1 MSSKQK
7 IIKPFEG
14 FQEKFVRSNLDLV
27 IGGGSMGGGKLNPLY
42 TPVLTTKGWVK
53 MGDLKVG
60 DLVCTPFGN
69 PSPILQIFE
78 HKSKDIYK
86 LETLDGRITYCGL
99 EHLWSF
105 RTTKQIA
112 KYRIHGDMSRN
123 LTTEDTERIIERMK
137 KGQAIYLPI
146 SNAQEFTEKKYV
158 IHPYVLGVLLGD
170 GCLVERFSETS
181 FVISNTEQDIIN
193 KVAGLSNATRVRNCN
208 SSHSKT
214 FFSPLAKDYNKYMSS
229 IGLLTYSYN
238 KFIPNEYL
246 WGSIEQ
252 RKQLLYGLMDTDGC
266 VEDKNRFSF
275 STTSKQLAEDFIYLC
290 RSLGYIATLKMDKR
304 SGKYTKGIAY
314 DISISTD
321 DIIFSSEKHLKRYY
335 SNLDKSTRKY
345 ARTNDHIRI
354 KSIVKHSNSDARCIY
369 IEDDLHLYI
378 IDDFI
383 VTHNSAAAVLSIA
396 EPVLD
401 SKFRAVFL
409 RNNLGDLKSGGGI
422 LDEFKKMYGSWCNV
436 VESGDP
442 HVDFPSGA
450 RIDVT
455 HIADQ
460 SKEKVLQRFKGRQY
474 DFIYF
479 DEGTGFTWEC
489 FTAVYSRNRGM
500 AKWTGKVRMTTN
512 PKRNHWL
519 RKFLDWY
526 IGADGFII
534 PERDGVVRYFYIN
547 GETVNDVVWGDTKEE
562 VYKQCKIN
570 IDRTLAKFNGKT
582 GTATYKD
589 MIKSFTFYE
598 GKMSGNKAILESNS
612 GYVGSVAVMGGRE
625 AQANLE
631 GNWNVDTDEELD
643 APITGTEA
651 NQCFLNDP
659 QRNNDKWVTCDLA
672 DTGTDNFLC
681 LAWDGFHVYDYL
693 ILKQTTPRQNAERLE
708 MFAQEHDVSNSHII
722 YDAIRGTY
730 INDYIPE
737 AVPFISNHAPVGM
750 YGRMAYNLKAE
761 CYMRLVEAIK
771 RQYISFDDS
780 ITYRIYDHAN
790 LTQAITIQDEF
801 REECAVVRFKDMPSG
816 KKALMSKKEMNAK
829 LGKNRSMDL
838 LDPCAMRFYPVLEY
852 AYGDELM
859 ATMMTIEKNDDD
871 DDDLSIYD
879 ETLYA

>member
-1 MSSKQK
+1 
-7 IIKPFEG
+7 
-14 FQEKFVRSNLDLV
+14 
-27 IGGGSMGGGKLNPLY
+27 MGGGK
-42 TPVLTTKGWVK
+42 
-53 MGDLKVG
+53 
-60 DLVCTPFGN
+60 
-69 PSPILQIFE
+69 
-78 HKSKDIYK
+78 
-86 LETLDGRITYCGL
+86 
-99 EHLWSF
+99 
-105 RTTKQIA
+105 
-112 KYRIHGDMSRN
+112 
-123 LTTEDTERIIERMK
+123 
-137 KGQAIYLPI
+137 
-146 SNAQEFTEKKYV
+146 
-158 IHPYVLGVLLGD
+158 
-170 GCLVERFSETS
+170 
-181 FVISNTEQDIIN
+181 
-193 KVAGLSNATRVRNCN
+193 
-208 SSHSKT
+208 
-214 FFSPLAKDYNKYMSS
+214 
-229 IGLLTYSYN
+229 
-238 KFIPNEYL
+238 
-246 WGSIEQ
+246 
-252 RKQLLYGLMDTDGC
+252 
-266 VEDKNRFSF
+266 
-275 STTSKQLAEDFIYLC
+275 
-290 RSLGYIATLKMDKR
+290 
-304 SGKYTKGIAY
+304 
-314 DISISTD
+314 
-321 DIIFSSEKHLKRYY
+321 
-335 SNLDKSTRKY
+335 
-345 ARTNDHIRI
+345 
-354 KSIVKHSNSDARCIY
+354 
-369 IEDDLHLYI
+369 
-378 IDDFI
+378 
-383 VTHNSAAAVLSIA
+383 SAAAVLSIA

-401 SKFRAVFL
+401 SRFRAVFL

-460 SKEKVLQRFKGRQY
+460 TKDKVLQRFKGRQY

-547 GETVNDVVWGDTKEE
+547 GETVNDVVWGDSKEE
-562 VYKQCKIN
+562 VYHQCKIN
-570 IDRTLAKFNGKT
+570 IDRTLAKFNGKF
-582 GTATYKD
+582 GKATYKD

-598 GKMSGNKAILESNS
+598 GKMSGNKAILETNS

-643 APITGTEA
+643 APISNMEA

-659 QRNNDKWVTCDLA
+659 QVNNDKWVTCDLA

-681 LAWDGFHVYDYL
+681 LAWNGFHVFDYF
-693 ILKQTTPRQNAERLE
+693 ILKQSTPKQNAERLE
-708 MFAQEHDVSNSHII
+708 MFAQQHDISNSHII

-737 AVPFISNHAPVGM
+737 AIPFISNHAPIGM

-761 CYMRLVEAIK
+761 CYMRLIEAIK
-771 RQYISFDDS
+771 RQYISFDDA
-780 ITYRIYDHAN
+780 IANRIYDHAN
-790 LTQAITIQDEF
+790 LRQAITIQDEF

-838 LDPCAMRFYPVLEY
+838 LDPCAMRFLPCLEY
-852 AYGDELM
+852 AYGEELM
-859 ATMMTIEKNDDD
+859 ATMLEVKDDD
-871 DDDLSIYD
+871 DNDGYNSIYD
-879 ETLYA
+879 ELLYGG

>member
-1 MSSKQK
+1 MASKTK

-14 FQEKFVRSNLDLV
+14 FQDKFVRSNLDLV
-27 IGGGSMGGGKLNPLY
+27 IGGGSMGGGK
-42 TPVLTTKGWVK
+42 
-53 MGDLKVG
+53 
-60 DLVCTPFGN
+60 
-69 PSPILQIFE
+69 
-78 HKSKDIYK
+78 
-86 LETLDGRITYCGL
+86 
-99 EHLWSF
+99 
-105 RTTKQIA
+105 
-112 KYRIHGDMSRN
+112 
-123 LTTEDTERIIERMK
+123 
-137 KGQAIYLPI
+137 
-146 SNAQEFTEKKYV
+146 
-158 IHPYVLGVLLGD
+158 
-170 GCLVERFSETS
+170 
-181 FVISNTEQDIIN
+181 
-193 KVAGLSNATRVRNCN
+193 
-208 SSHSKT
+208 
-214 FFSPLAKDYNKYMSS
+214 
-229 IGLLTYSYN
+229 
-238 KFIPNEYL
+238 
-246 WGSIEQ
+246 
-252 RKQLLYGLMDTDGC
+252 
-266 VEDKNRFSF
+266 
-275 STTSKQLAEDFIYLC
+275 
-290 RSLGYIATLKMDKR
+290 
-304 SGKYTKGIAY
+304 
-314 DISISTD
+314 
-321 DIIFSSEKHLKRYY
+321 
-335 SNLDKSTRKY
+335 
-345 ARTNDHIRI
+345 
-354 KSIVKHSNSDARCIY
+354 
-369 IEDDLHLYI
+369 
-378 IDDFI
+378 
-383 VTHNSAAAVLSIA
+383 SAAAVLSVA

-401 SKFRAVFL
+401 SRFRAVFL

-460 SKEKVLQRFKGRQY
+460 TKDKVLQRFKGRQY

-562 VYKQCKIN
+562 VYRQCKIN

-582 GTATYKD
+582 GKATYKD

-598 GKMSGNKAILESNS
+598 GKMSGNKAILDSNS

-631 GNWNVDTDEELD
+631 GNWNVDTEEDFD
-643 APITGTEA
+643 APISNTDA

-659 QRNNDKWVTCDLA
+659 QTNNDKWVTCDLA

-681 LAWDGFHVYDYL
+681 LAWDGFHVFDYL

-708 MFAQEHDVSNSHII
+708 MFAQQHDISNSHII

-737 AVPFISNHAPVGM
+737 AIPFISNHTPIGM
-750 YGRMAYNLKAE
+750 YGRMAYNLKSE

-771 RQYISFDDS
+771 RQYLSFDDAMAN
-780 ITYRIYDHAN
+780 RLYDHAN
-790 LTQAITIQDEF
+790 LKQQITIQDEF

-838 LDPCAMRFYPVLEY
+838 LDPCAMRFLPVLEY
-852 AYGDELM
+852 PYGEEL
-859 ATMMTIEKNDDD
+859 AKTMTIAINDDD
-871 DDDLSIYD
+871 EEGESIYD
-879 ETLYA
+879 AYLYGG

>member
-1 MSSKQK
+1 MAGKQK

-14 FQEKFVRSNLDLV
+14 FQDKFVRSNLDLV
-27 IGGGSMGGGKLNPLY
+27 IGGGSMGGGK
-42 TPVLTTKGWVK
+42 
-53 MGDLKVG
+53 
-60 DLVCTPFGN
+60 
-69 PSPILQIFE
+69 
-78 HKSKDIYK
+78 
-86 LETLDGRITYCGL
+86 
-99 EHLWSF
+99 
-105 RTTKQIA
+105 
-112 KYRIHGDMSRN
+112 
-123 LTTEDTERIIERMK
+123 
-137 KGQAIYLPI
+137 
-146 SNAQEFTEKKYV
+146 
-158 IHPYVLGVLLGD
+158 
-170 GCLVERFSETS
+170 
-181 FVISNTEQDIIN
+181 
-193 KVAGLSNATRVRNCN
+193 
-208 SSHSKT
+208 
-214 FFSPLAKDYNKYMSS
+214 
-229 IGLLTYSYN
+229 
-238 KFIPNEYL
+238 
-246 WGSIEQ
+246 
-252 RKQLLYGLMDTDGC
+252 
-266 VEDKNRFSF
+266 
-275 STTSKQLAEDFIYLC
+275 
-290 RSLGYIATLKMDKR
+290 
-304 SGKYTKGIAY
+304 
-314 DISISTD
+314 
-321 DIIFSSEKHLKRYY
+321 
-335 SNLDKSTRKY
+335 
-345 ARTNDHIRI
+345 
-354 KSIVKHSNSDARCIY
+354 
-369 IEDDLHLYI
+369 
-378 IDDFI
+378 
-383 VTHNSAAAVLSIA
+383 SAAAVLSVA

-401 SKFRAVFL
+401 SRFRAVFL

-460 SKEKVLQRFKGRQY
+460 TKDKVLQRFKGRQY

-562 VYKQCKIN
+562 VYRQCKIN

-582 GTATYKD
+582 GKATYKD

-598 GKMSGNKAILESNS
+598 GKMSGNKAILDSNS

-631 GNWNVDTDEELD
+631 GNWNVDTEEDFD
-643 APITGTEA
+643 APISNADA

-659 QRNNDKWVTCDLA
+659 QTNNDKWVTCDLA

-681 LAWDGFHVYDYL
+681 LAWDGFHVFDYL

-708 MFAQEHDVSNSHII
+708 MFAQQHDISNSHII

-737 AVPFISNHAPVGM
+737 AIPFISNHTPIGM
-750 YGRMAYNLKAE
+750 YGRMAYNLKSE

-771 RQYISFDDS
+771 RQYLSFDDAMAN
-780 ITYRIYDHAN
+780 RLYDHAN
-790 LTQAITIQDEF
+790 LKQQITIQDEF

-838 LDPCAMRFYPVLEY
+838 LDPCAMRFLPVLEY
-852 AYGDELM
+852 PYGEEL
-859 ATMMTIEKNDDD
+859 AKTMTIAINDDD
-871 DDDLSIYD
+871 EEGESIYD
-879 ETLYA
+879 AYLYGG

>member
-42 TPVLTTKGWVK
+42 TPVLTPNGWVK

-60 DLVCTPFGN
+60 DFVCTPFGK

-78 HKSKDIYK
+78 HKSKDIYE
-86 LETLDGRITYCGL
+86 LETFDGRKTYCGL

-105 RTTKQIA
+105 RTQKQIS
-112 KYRIHGDMSRN
+112 KYRKKGDMYKN
-123 LTTEDTERIIERMK
+123 LTTEDTEQIIQRMNN
-137 KGQAIYLPI
+137 GQAIYLPI
-146 SNAQEFTEKKYV
+146 ANAQEFNEKEFV
-158 IHPYVLGVLLGD
+158 IHPYVLGVLIGD
-170 GCLVERFSETS
+170 GCLTERFSETS
-181 FVISNTEQDIIN
+181 FIISNTEQDIIN
-193 KVAGLSNATRVRNCN
+193 KVEQFSNSTRVRHCN

-214 FFSPLAKDYNKYMSS
+214 FFSPLAKKYNEYMLSV
-229 IGLLTYSYN
+229 GLLTYSYN

-252 RKQLLYGLMDTDGC
+252 RKQLLYGLMDTDGS

-304 SGKYTKGIAY
+304 SGKYTKCIAY

-369 IEDDLHLYI
+369 IEDVLHLYI

-442 HVDFPSGA
+442 HVDFPSGS

-871 DDDLSIYD
+871 DDDVSIYD